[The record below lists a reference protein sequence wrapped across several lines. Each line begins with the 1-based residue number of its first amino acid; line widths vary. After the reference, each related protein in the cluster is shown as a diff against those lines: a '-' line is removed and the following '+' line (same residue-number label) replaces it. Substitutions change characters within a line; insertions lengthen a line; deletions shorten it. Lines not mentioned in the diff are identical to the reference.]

1 MQLFATCPKGLENLL
16 QDELTAL
23 GAAQARATVA
33 GVYFDADN
41 TQAMKICLHSRLA
54 NRILLPLG
62 VEEVASDYD
71 LYSAAYTIDWQ
82 NHLRPDSTFAVDFT
96 GTNEAIK
103 NTQFGAMRIKDAL
116 VDKLRD
122 HTGIR
127 PNVDRHT
134 PRFRVN
140 ARLAK
145 NKVHIGIDLSGESLH
160 RRGYRLDQ
168 GVAPLKENLAAAILM
183 RANWPHIAAQ
193 GGHLID
199 PMCGSGT
206 LLIEAALIAGNIA
219 PGLFRREFGFMD
231 WLGFNP
237 VAWQELIQAA
247 QTQRDEALAAGLPLM
262 LGCDGFPKVLEAAA
276 NNVGRAGLHDV
287 IQLKRANIEDLIK
300 PSSWEQGL
308 VLTNPPYGERL
319 GDIENLKH
327 TYQDLGRVI
336 KNQCSG
342 WTLGVF
348 TGNSDLAKELRLRS
362 NKRYKLFNGTIASE
376 LILYEVLPPEMATLR
391 EDGPGAKTP
400 SADEPLPPLSNGAT
414 MLANRLRK
422 NIKQFKSW
430 IEKNQIDAYRLYD
443 ADMPEYSAAID
454 IYGESIHIQ
463 EYAAPKTI
471 DPAAAAKR
479 FDEIIAAVCAV
490 FNQRPEQLAVKTRL
504 RTKGKQQYE
513 KLQTTDNGE
522 YFSVEEGL
530 AEYWVNLTNYLDAG
544 LFLDHRPLR
553 RMIAS
558 ESKGKRVL
566 NLFCYTA
573 SISVQAIL
581 GGAKSSVS
589 VDMSNTYLHWAK
601 KNFELN
607 KIYGATHQLVQADCF
622 KWLAQCREGFDLIV
636 LDPPSFSNS
645 KRMDDVLDIQED
657 HVAMISRCVELL
669 NPAGVLFFST
679 NLRSFKLDYENLN
692 KFTVTDITAASID
705 PDFARNPKIHQCFR
719 ITLPAQEASSGE

>member
-16 QDELTAL
+16 QDELTGL

-33 GVYFDADN
+33 GVYFDAEIP
-41 TQAMKICLHSRLA
+41 QAMKICLHSRLA
-54 NRILLPLG
+54 NRVLLPLS
-62 VEEVASDYD
+62 VEDVESDYD
-71 LYSAAYTIDWQ
+71 LYSAAYSIDWH
-82 NHLRPDSTFAVDFT
+82 NHLRADTTFAVDFT
-96 GTNEAIK
+96 GTNEAIN

-122 HTGIR
+122 HTGMR

-160 RRGYRLDQ
+160 RRGYRLEQ
-168 GVAPLKENLAAAILM
+168 GVAPLKENLAAAILL
-183 RANWPHIAAQ
+183 RANWPQIAAE

-206 LLIEAALIAGNIA
+206 LLIEAALMAGNIA
-219 PGLFRREFGFMD
+219 PGLFRKDFGFMD
-231 WLGFNP
+231 WLSFD
-237 VAWQELIQAA
+237 AAIWQELITQA
-247 QTQRDEALAAGLPLM
+247 QQQRDEAVAKGLPLM

-276 NNVGRAGLHDV
+276 NNIARAGLGDF
-287 IQLKRANIEDLIK
+287 IQLKRANIEQLTK

-308 VLTNPPYGERL
+308 ILTNPPYGERL
-319 GDIENLKH
+319 GDVETLKH
-327 TYQDLGRVI
+327 TYQDLGRVM
-336 KNQCSG
+336 KNQFAG

-348 TGNSDLAKELRLRS
+348 TGNADLARELRLRS
-362 NKRYKLFNGTIASE
+362 SKRYKLFNGTIASE
-376 LILYEVLPPEMATLR
+376 LILYELLSADQATLR
-391 EDGPGAKTP
+391 MDDAQKQAERAN
-400 SADEPLPPLSNGAT
+400 APLPPLSNGAT

-422 NIKQFKSW
+422 NLKQFKTW

-454 IYGESIHIQ
+454 IYGESIHVQ
-463 EYAAPKTI
+463 EYAAPKSI

-479 FDEIIAAVCAV
+479 FDEIIAAVCDV
-490 FNQRPEQLAVKTRL
+490 FNQRPEQLAIKTRL

-513 KLQTTDNGE
+513 KLQPTADGE
-522 YFSVEEGL
+522 YFTVQEGQG
-530 AEYWVNLTNYLDAG
+530 EFWVNLTHYLDTG

-553 RMIAS
+553 RIVAQ
-558 ESKGKRVL
+558 EAKGKKVL

-573 SISVQAIL
+573 SITVQAIL
-581 GGAKSSVS
+581 GGAKASTS

-607 KIYGATHQLVQADCF
+607 KIFGPTHQLVQADCF
-622 KWLAQCREGFDLIV
+622 KYLSQCREGFDLIV

-645 KRMDDVLDIQED
+645 KRMEDVLDIQED
-657 HVAMISRCVELL
+657 HVGLIKRCMELL
-669 NPAGVLFFST
+669 NAGGVLYFST
-679 NLRSFKLDYENLN
+679 NLRSFKLDYTALAP
-692 KFTVTDITAASID
+692 FTIEDISAASLD

-719 ITLPAQEASSGE
+719 IKES

>member
-23 GAAQARATVA
+23 GAREARATVA
-33 GVYFDADN
+33 GVYFDADII
-41 TQAMKICLHSRLA
+41 QAMRVCLHSRLA
-54 NRILLPLG
+54 NRVLLPLG
-62 VEEVASDYD
+62 VEDVASDYD
-71 LYSAAYTIDWQ
+71 LYSAAYTIDWH
-82 NHLRPDSTFAVDFT
+82 NHLRPDCTFAVDFT
-96 GTNEAIK
+96 GTNDAIK

-122 HTGIR
+122 HTGTR

-160 RRGYRLDQ
+160 RRGYRLEQ

-183 RANWPHIAAQ
+183 RANWPQIAAA

-206 LLIEAALIAGNIA
+206 LLIEAALMAGNIA
-219 PGLFRREFGFMD
+219 PGLFRQDFGFMD
-231 WLGFNP
+231 WLGFDAA
-237 VAWQELIQAA
+237 AWNELIQEAQAQRHAA
-247 QTQRDEALAAGLPLM
+247 LNKGLPLM
-262 LGCDGFPKVLEAAA
+262 LGCDEFSRVLEAAT
-276 NNVGRAGLHDV
+276 NNSQRAGVSDF
-287 IQLKRANIEDLIK
+287 IQLKRAAINRFEK

-308 VLTNPPYGERL
+308 ILTNPPYGERL
-319 GDIENLKH
+319 GEVETLKN
-327 TYQDLGRVI
+327 TYQDLGRVV
-336 KNQCSG
+336 KAQCSG
-342 WTLGVF
+342 WTFGVF
-348 TGNSDLAKELRLRS
+348 TGNVDLAKELRLRS

-376 LILYEVLPPEMATLR
+376 LILYEVLPPEMAKLR
-391 EDGPGAKTP
+391 EDGPQSTQQQAVP
-400 SADEPLPPLSNGAT
+400 QELPPLSNGAT

-422 NIKQFKSW
+422 NLKQFKSW
-430 IEKNQIDAYRLYD
+430 VEKNSIDAYRLYD

-454 IYGESIHIQ
+454 LYGESIHVQ

-479 FDEIIAAVCAV
+479 FDEIIAAVCDV
-490 FNQRPEQLAVKTRL
+490 FNQRPEHLAIKTRQ
-504 RTKGKQQYE
+504 RNKGKQQYE
-513 KLQTTDNGE
+513 KLQNSDGE
-522 YFSVEEGL
+522 YFAVQEGL
-530 AEYWVNLTNYLDAG
+530 AEYWVNLTSYLDTG

-553 RMIAS
+553 RMVAA
-558 ESKGKRVL
+558 EAKGKRVL

-573 SISVQAIL
+573 SITVQAIL

-607 KIYGATHQLVQADCF
+607 KIYGNQHQLVQADCF
-622 KWLAQCREGFDLIV
+622 KWLAQCREGFDLII

-645 KRMDDVLDIQED
+645 KRMEDVLDVQED
-657 HVAMISRCVELL
+657 HLGLISRCMELL
-669 NPAGVLFFST
+669 NPGGTLYFST
-679 NLRSFKLDYENLN
+679 NLRSFKLDTEGLSAF
-692 KFTVTDITAASID
+692 KVADISAASID

-719 ITLPAQEASSGE
+719 ISEA

>member
-23 GAAQARATVA
+23 GASQARATVA

-41 TQAMKICLHSRLA
+41 TQAMKFCLHSRLA

-62 VEEVASDYD
+62 VEDVTSDYD
-71 LYSAAYTIDWQ
+71 LYSAAYSIDWQ

-96 GTNEAIK
+96 GTNDAIK

-168 GVAPLKENLAAAILM
+168 GVAPLKENLAAAILL
-183 RANWPHIAAQ
+183 RANWPQIAAA

-231 WLGFNP
+231 WLGFDAQ
-237 VAWQELIQAA
+237 AWGELLQAA
-247 QTQRDEALAAGLPLM
+247 EAQRDEALSIGLPHM

-276 NNVGRAGLHDV
+276 NNIGRAGLHDF
-287 IQLKRANIEDLIK
+287 IQLKRANIEQLIK

-319 GDIENLKH
+319 GDIETLKH
-327 TYQDLGRVI
+327 TYQDLGRVV
-336 KNQCSG
+336 KNQCTG

-348 TGNSDLAKELRLRS
+348 TGNGDLAKELRLRS

-376 LILYEVLPPEMATLR
+376 LILYQVLPPEVATLR
-391 EDGPGAKTP
+391 EDGPEQKSP
-400 SADEPLPPLSNGAT
+400 NADEPLPPLTNGAT

-422 NIKQFKSW
+422 NLKQFKSW
-430 IEKNQIDAYRLYD
+430 IEKNDIDAYRLYD

-454 IYGESIHIQ
+454 IYGESIHVQ

-479 FDEIIAAVCAV
+479 FDEIIAAVCDV
-490 FNQRPEQLAVKTRL
+490 FNQRPEHLAIKTRL

-513 KLQTTDNGE
+513 KLQTTTDGE
-522 YFSVEEGL
+522 YFSVQEGL
-530 AEYWVNLTNYLDAG
+530 AEFWVNLTNYLDTG

-553 RMIAS
+553 RMIAN
-558 ESKGKRVL
+558 EAKGKRVL

-573 SISVQAIL
+573 SITVQAIL
-581 GGAKSSVS
+581 GGAKSSLS

-607 KIYGATHQLVQADCF
+607 KIYGAQHQLVQADCF

-645 KRMDDVLDIQED
+645 KRMEEVLDIQDD
-657 HVAMISRCVELL
+657 HVSLISRCMELL
-669 NPAGVLFFST
+669 NPGGVLFFST
-679 NLRSFKLDYENLN
+679 NLRSFKLDTEAL
-692 KFTVTDITAASID
+692 KAFVVTDISVASID
-705 PDFARNPKIHQCFR
+705 PDFARNPKIHQCYR
-719 ITLPAQEASSGE
+719 ISEVPHGQ

>member
-1 MQLFATCPKGLENLL
+1 MQFFATCPKGLENLL

-23 GAAQARATVA
+23 GAQQARATVA

-41 TQAMKICLHSRLA
+41 TQAMKFCLHSRLA
-54 NRILLPLG
+54 NRILLPLA

-82 NHLRPDSTFAVDFT
+82 NHLKPDCTFAVDFT

-122 HTGIR
+122 HTGTR

-160 RRGYRLDQ
+160 RRGYRLEQ
-168 GVAPLKENLAAAILM
+168 GVAPLKENLAAAILL
-183 RANWPHIAAQ
+183 RANWPAIAAD

-206 LLIEAALIAGNIA
+206 LLIEAALMAGNIA

-231 WLGFNP
+231 WLGFDAI
-237 VAWQELIQAA
+237 AWQQLMQEAQEQRAA
-247 QTQRDEALAAGLPLM
+247 SQQKGLPLM
-262 LGCDGFPKVLEAAA
+262 LGCDEFSRVLEAAS
-276 NNVGRAGLHDV
+276 NNIERAGLQDFISV
-287 IQLKRANIEDLIK
+287 KRASIARFEK

-308 VLTNPPYGERL
+308 ILTNPPYGERL
-319 GDIENLKH
+319 GEVETLKN
-327 TYQDLGRVI
+327 TYQELGRLV
-336 KNQCSG
+336 KEQCTG
-342 WTLGVF
+342 WTFGVF
-348 TGNSDLAKELRLRS
+348 TGNAELAKELRLRS

-376 LILYEVLPPEMATLR
+376 LILYELLPPEVATLR
-391 EDGPGAKTP
+391 EDGPAAKQT
-400 SADEPLPPLSNGAT
+400 AEQPLPPLTNGAT

-422 NIKQFKSW
+422 NLKQFKSW
-430 IEKNQIDAYRLYD
+430 VEKNAVDAYRLYD

-454 IYGESIHIQ
+454 IYGESIHVQ

-479 FDEIIAAVCAV
+479 FDEIIAAVCDV
-490 FNQRPEQLAVKTRL
+490 FNQRPEQLAIKTRQ
-504 RTKGKQQYE
+504 RNKGKQQYE
-513 KLQTTDNGE
+513 RLQNSDGE
-522 YFSVEEGL
+522 YFSVQEGL
-530 AEYWVNLTNYLDAG
+530 AEYWVNLTSYLDTG

-553 RMIAS
+553 RMVAT
-558 ESKGKRVL
+558 EAKGKRVL

-573 SISVQAIL
+573 SITVQAIL

-607 KIYGATHQLVQADCF
+607 KIYGDKHQLVQADCF
-622 KWLAQCREGFDLIV
+622 KWLAQCRDGFDLII

-645 KRMDDVLDIQED
+645 KRMEDVLDVQED
-657 HVAMISRCVELL
+657 HVNLISRCMELL
-669 NPAGVLFFST
+669 SPGGTLYFST
-679 NLRSFKLDYENLN
+679 NLRSFKLDSEGLN
-692 KFTVTDITAASID
+692 AFTVVDISAASID
-705 PDFARNPKIHQCFR
+705 PDFARNPKIHQCYR
-719 ITLPAQEASSGE
+719 ISEG

>member
-33 GVYFDADN
+33 GVYFDADIP
-41 TQAMKICLHSRLA
+41 QAMKICLHSRLA
-54 NRILLPLG
+54 NRVLLPLS
-62 VEEVASDYD
+62 VEDVESDYD
-71 LYSAAYTIDWQ
+71 LYSAAYSIDWH
-82 NHLRPDSTFAVDFT
+82 NHLRPDTTFAVDFT
-96 GTNEAIK
+96 GTNEAIN

-122 HTGIR
+122 HTGMR

-160 RRGYRLDQ
+160 RRGYRLEQ
-168 GVAPLKENLAAAILM
+168 GVAPLKENLAAAILL
-183 RANWPHIAAQ
+183 RANWPQIAAQ

-206 LLIEAALIAGNIA
+206 LLIEAALMAGNIA
-219 PGLFRREFGFMD
+219 PGLFRKDFGFMD
-231 WLGFNP
+231 WMGFD
-237 VAWQELIQAA
+237 AAIWQELITQA
-247 QTQRDEALAAGLPLM
+247 QQQRDEALAKGLPLM

-276 NNVGRAGLHDV
+276 NNIQRAGLSDF
-287 IQLKRANIEDLIK
+287 IQLKRANIEHLIK
-300 PSSWEQGL
+300 PSSWQQGL
-308 VLTNPPYGERL
+308 ILTNPPYGERL
-319 GDIENLKH
+319 GDVETLKH
-327 TYQDLGRVI
+327 TYQDLGRVM
-336 KNQCSG
+336 KDQFAG
-342 WTLGVF
+342 WSLGVF
-348 TGNSDLAKELRLRS
+348 TGNADLARELRLRS

-376 LILYEVLPPEMATLR
+376 LILYELLSADVATLR
-391 EDGPGAKTP
+391 MDDAQKQAERAN
-400 SADEPLPPLSNGAT
+400 APLPPLSNGAT

-422 NIKQFKSW
+422 NLKQFKTW

-454 IYGESIHIQ
+454 IYGESIHVQ
-463 EYAAPKTI
+463 EYAAPKSI

-479 FDEIIAAVCAV
+479 FDEIIAAVCDV
-490 FNQRPEQLAVKTRL
+490 FDQRPEHLAIKTRL

-513 KLQTTDNGE
+513 KLQPTADGE
-522 YFSVEEGL
+522 YFTVQEGP
-530 AEYWVNLTNYLDAG
+530 AEFWVNLTHYLDAG

-553 RMIAS
+553 RIVAQ
-558 ESKGKRVL
+558 ESKGKKVL

-573 SISVQAIL
+573 SITVQAIL
-581 GGAKSSVS
+581 GGAKASTS

-607 KIYGATHQLVQADCF
+607 KIYGPAHQLVPADCI
-622 KWLAQCREGFDLIV
+622 KWLAQCREGYDLII

-645 KRMDDVLDIQED
+645 KRMEDVLDIQED
-657 HVAMISRCVELL
+657 HVGLIKRCMELL
-669 NPAGVLFFST
+669 NASGVLYFST
-679 NLRSFKLDYENLN
+679 NLRSFKLDYTALTPFQIE
-692 KFTVTDITAASID
+692 DISAASLD

-719 ITLPAQEASSGE
+719 IKGA